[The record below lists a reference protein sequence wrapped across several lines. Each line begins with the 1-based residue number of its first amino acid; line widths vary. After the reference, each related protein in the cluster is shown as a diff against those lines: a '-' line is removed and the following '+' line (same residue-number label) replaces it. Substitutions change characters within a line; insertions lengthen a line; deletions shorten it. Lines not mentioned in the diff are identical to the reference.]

1 MNGWSLVYEGFNPD
15 HERLREALCTLGN
28 GYFASRGAA
37 PEADADAIHY
47 PGTYLAG
54 GYNRL
59 KTEIGG
65 RTVENEDL
73 VNLPNWQLLTF
84 RHEGG
89 NWFSLPAVD
98 ILSYRQELDLKSG
111 LLHRSMRFQDT
122 QGRQT
127 TVTSRRFVHLGNKHL
142 AGLEVVITPENWSG
156 PFDIR
161 SALDGRVVNV
171 GVARYQALNNKH
183 LRELESSAIG
193 DDRLYLCMETTQ
205 AKLRVAQAA
214 RTHFIQDNT
223 LLNIPRNIIQ
233 EPEFIAQECTI
244 DMKERCPLSIEK
256 IVALYTSR
264 DHGISEC
271 GLHAQ
276 KTIIQVSR
284 FEDLV
289 RSHSQR
295 WDRLWQRCDI
305 GLQDGEESQ
314 IILRFHIF
322 HLLQTVSPNTID
334 LDVGVPAR
342 GLHGEAYRGHIFWD
356 ELFIFPLLN
365 LRIPDITKS
374 LLLYR
379 YRRLN
384 QARWNSQKAGFRGA
398 LYPWQSGSSG
408 REESQTLHLNPQS
421 GRWTPDNSSLQR
433 HVNAAIAYNVWQYY
447 QVTGD
452 WEFLSF
458 YGAEMILEIARF
470 WASAASYNQ
479 EKERYEILN
488 VMGPDE
494 YHDQYPDAEHPGLNN
509 NSYTNLMVVWTFCR
523 ALEILDML
531 SGDSRTE
538 LREIM
543 HISPTEVELW
553 KDISRKMF
561 IPFHDEGII
570 SQFEGYEKLEE
581 FDWDRYRQKYGDIHR
596 LDRILE
602 AEGDSTN
609 RYKLSKQAD
618 VLMLFYLFSSDELR
632 QLFKRLRYPFKYE
645 TIPQNLAY
653 YLSRTSH
660 GSSLS
665 RVVHSWVTARSDR
678 EKAWQVLQEALRVDV
693 LDALSGTTAEGI
705 HLGAMAGTV
714 DLIQRGHTGL
724 ETRRGT
730 LFFNPRLPQGLKSLK
745 LRLFYRGHSLDVSV
759 TQGSFQIA
767 SRPGMALPIRVAIK
781 GKAQKLKTGQI
792 LSTEL

>member
-1 MNGWSLVYEGFNPD
+1 
-15 HERLREALCTLGN
+15 
-28 GYFASRGAA
+28 
-37 PEADADAIHY
+37 
-47 PGTYLAG
+47 
-54 GYNRL
+54 
-59 KTEIGG
+59 
-65 RTVENEDL
+65 
-73 VNLPNWQLLTF
+73 
-84 RHEGG
+84 
-89 NWFSLPAVD
+89 
-98 ILSYRQELDLKSG
+98 
-111 LLHRSMRFQDT
+111 
-122 QGRQT
+122 
-127 TVTSRRFVHLGNKHL
+127 
-142 AGLEVVITPENWSG
+142 
-156 PFDIR
+156 
-161 SALDGRVVNV
+161 
-171 GVARYQALNNKH
+171 
-183 LRELESSAIG
+183 
-193 DDRLYLCMETTQ
+193 
-205 AKLRVAQAA
+205 
-214 RTHFIQDNT
+214 
-223 LLNIPRNIIQ
+223 
-233 EPEFIAQECTI
+233 
-244 DMKERCPLSIEK
+244 
-256 IVALYTSR
+256 
-264 DHGISEC
+264 
-271 GLHAQ
+271 
-276 KTIIQVSR
+276 
-284 FEDLV
+284 
-289 RSHSQR
+289 
-295 WDRLWQRCDI
+295 
-305 GLQDGEESQ
+305 
-314 IILRFHIF
+314 
-322 HLLQTVSPNTID
+322 
-334 LDVGVPAR
+334 
-342 GLHGEAYRGHIFWD
+342 
-356 ELFIFPLLN
+356 
-365 LRIPDITKS
+365 
-374 LLLYR
+374 
-379 YRRLN
+379 
-384 QARWNSQKAGFRGA
+384 
-398 LYPWQSGSSG
+398 
-408 REESQTLHLNPQS
+408 
-421 GRWTPDNSSLQR
+421 
-433 HVNAAIAYNVWQYY
+433 VNAAIAYNVWQYY